1 MKRRTKKQ
9 IEEAWRLNNSP
20 AWSMYATLVAQQ
32 WYHGEQVLTELK
44 RRLEILS

>member
-20 AWSMYATLVAQQ
+20 AWSTTLVAQQ

>member
-1 MKRRTKKQ
+1 MNKKLS
-9 IEEAWRLNNSP
+9 RH
-20 AWSMYATLVAQQ
+20 YKATVAQQ